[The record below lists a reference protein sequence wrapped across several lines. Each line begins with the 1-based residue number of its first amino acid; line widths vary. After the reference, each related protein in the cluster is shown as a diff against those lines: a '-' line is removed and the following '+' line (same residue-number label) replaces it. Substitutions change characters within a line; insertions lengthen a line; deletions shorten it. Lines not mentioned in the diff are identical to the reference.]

1 MGQRQRDVAELC
13 GRLYAA
19 LWALERIAGSPGDLD
34 KPGTPH
40 YVISHG
46 PETEFRK
53 HLDDVGERLYRAR
66 TGRPEARAP
75 AAGLL
80 QDMANFIPPDGI
92 PSGNFGTEERESFD
106 RGLREQRTA
115 YEEKFGDL
123 LS

>member
-1 MGQRQRDVAELC
+1 MGQRQREVAQLC
-13 GRLYAA
+13 GRRYAA
-19 LWALERIAGSPGDLD
+19 LWALERIGGRAGDLD

-53 HLDDVGERLYRAR
+53 HLDEVGSRLYRAR
-66 TGRPEARAP
+66 TGQPAAQAS

-80 QDMANFIPPDGI
+80 QDIANFIPADGI

-106 RGLREQRTA
+106 RGLREQRTV
-115 YEEKFGDL
+115 YEEKLGDL